1 MSKTKNALS
10 ELTVEEIEHLIDVCD
25 KDADRHEREAN
36 VARRYDRCDSMRELN
51 EYAKDER
58 LTAAVL
64 RDYMRLRKLENALYE
79 RIKEYR
85 DEHQDEVIVFRDIKI
100 LLADAEKEKVK

>member
-10 ELTVEEIEHLIDVCD
+10 ELTVEEIEHLIDVCK
-25 KDADRHEREAN
+25 KDADRHEREAD

-64 RDYMRLRKLENALYE
+64 RDYVRLRKLENALYE

-85 DEHQDEVIVFRDIKI
+85 DKHQDEVIVFRDIKI

>member
-10 ELTVEEIEHLIDVCD
+10 ELTVEEIEHLIDVCK
-25 KDADRHEREAN
+25 KDADRHEREAD

-64 RDYMRLRKLENALYE
+64 RDYVRLRKLENALYE

-85 DEHQDEVIVFRDIKI
+85 DEHQDEVIVFRDIKR